1 MRILVVEDDFVSR
14 EIMKEII
21 EKNVYFAKSGKEG
34 YDIFIKNYNK
44 NKFDLIFLDVMMPEM
59 NGLTLLKKIRSY
71 ETDFKTKII
80 MISALDDIKT
90 IKEAKKI
97 GCDDYIIK
105 PIEPNEIREIIG
117 G

>member
-1 MRILVVEDDFVSR
+1 MKILVVEDDFVSR

-21 EKNVYFAKSGKEG
+21 EKNVYFANSGKEG
-34 YDIFIKNYNK
+34 YDVFIKNYSK
-44 NKFDLIFLDVMMPEM
+44 TPFELIFLDVMMPEM
-59 NGLTLLKKIRSY
+59 NGLMLLKKIRAY
-71 ETDFKTKII
+71 ETNFKTKII

-105 PIEPNEIREIIG
+105 PIELDEIRKIIG